1 VERGDTDAAA
11 TPYERSDH
19 SVKIRPS
26 RVKTKRVNFA
36 LLGLLCIISSG
47 CSTETYRHWADAD
60 VQKMLHEDKQ
70 QTLGYQPVTVVD
82 DPSPKMP
89 APDRALAEIPATT
102 IVPPQSS
109 AVEPRQSDIPHG
121 PLGPELKWMR
131 DWPTPTFAPDLG
143 VAAVERKATD
153 RVRLGPPSPFA
164 QINRFDL
171 FNSLGYGIQHS
182 RQYQDQLETLYETA
196 LTVTLQHHLLLEPQ
210 PFATSSLEYNGGQF
224 DVATRSAMTATE
236 TVGVNQPLP
245 YGGQVSASALVQFV
259 DALDNQAV
267 QTSSTT
273 PGVQTVTESVGAEA
287 SQISL
292 SANVPLL
299 RGAGTANLE
308 PYIQSQRQLIYQ
320 VRAFE
325 NYRRNFVVTVASQY
339 FRLLTSLQAV
349 NSRRVNYNNS
359 RDTLEQTEALFAADR
374 INFLEVQRAQQEV
387 LDSQTDLINA
397 QASYEESVDLFKLV
411 LGMPVEQELE
421 IVPVALEVPVP
432 KINSEQA
439 MALAERYRLDLQTA
453 RDQIDDA
460 HRQIGV
466 AENGLL
472 PDLNLNASTSVGNR
486 FGTPAKSLDSRT
498 LAYNAG
504 ITLNFPV
511 DRLAQRNVYRTALI
525 NFAQAQR
532 SLVDQ
537 TESVKSAVRD
547 NLRLIQAAELNLEIQ
562 RRGIDLAQRRLE
574 YATELLRLGQ
584 QSSSRDQ
591 VEAQQSLLSAQDGFE
606 QAKSDLQVN
615 VLLFLQTTGTLRV
628 DPHAGTLGEV
638 LNQNKP
644 MNDL

>member
-1 VERGDTDAAA
+1 MNM
-11 TPYERSDH
+11 
-19 SVKIRPS
+19 
-26 RVKTKRVNFA
+26 KRLILA
-36 LLGLLCIISSG
+36 ICGLACVASSG
-47 CSTETYRHWADAD
+47 CSTESYRRWADAD

-70 QTLGYQPVTVVD
+70 KTLGYQPVTVIDAPIPKTAV
-82 DPSPKMP
+82 PSKAM
-89 APDRALAEIPATT
+89 AEVPATA
-102 IVPPQSS
+102 IVPPQPS
-109 AVEPRQSDIPHG
+109 AIEPLRADVPHG
-121 PLGPELKWMR
+121 PMGPELKWMR
-131 DWPTPTFAPDLG
+131 DWPAPKLEPNLG
-143 VAAVERKATD
+143 VADVERRAND
-153 RVRLGPPSPFA
+153 RMRLGPPSPF
-164 QINRFDL
+164 IHIERLDL
-171 FNSLGYGIQHS
+171 FKSLGYGIQHS
-182 RQYQDQLETLYETA
+182 RQYQTQLEILYETA

-210 PFATSSLEYNGGQF
+210 PFATSSWEYNGGQA

-259 DALDNQAV
+259 DALNSQAV
-267 QTSSTT
+267 ETSATA
-273 PGVQTVTESVGAEA
+273 PGVEGTTETVGAEA
-287 SQISL
+287 SQLSL
-292 SANVPLL
+292 AGNIPLL

-308 PYIQSQRQLIYQ
+308 PLIQSQRQLIYQ

-325 NYRRNFVVTVASQY
+325 DYRRGFVVTVASQY

-349 NSRRVNYNNS
+349 NNRRVNYDNS
-359 RDTLEQTEALFAADR
+359 VATLEQTEALFAADR

-387 LDSQTDLINA
+387 LDAQTDLINA
-397 QASYEESVDLFKLV
+397 QASYEESVDSFKLV

-421 IVPVALEVPVP
+421 IIPVALEVPVP
-432 KINSEQA
+432 KMTAEEA
-439 MALAERYRLDLQTA
+439 MTVAQRYRLDLQTA

-472 PDLNLNASTSVGNR
+472 PDLNLNASAAVGNR

-498 LAYNAG
+498 LSYNAG
-504 ITLNFPV
+504 ITLDFPL
-511 DRLAQRNVYRTALI
+511 DRLAQRNTYRTALI

-537 TESVKSAVRD
+537 TENVKSVVRD

-591 VEAQQSLLSAQDGFE
+591 VEAQESLLSAQDGFE

-628 DPHAGTLGEV
+628 DPHAGTLGQV
-638 LNQNKP
+638 LNQTDVSDDFQHGNP
-644 MNDL
+644 SNNL

>member
-1 VERGDTDAAA
+1 M
-11 TPYERSDH
+11 
-19 SVKIRPS
+19 S
-26 RVKTKRVNFA
+26 RKRLSLA
-36 LLGLLCIISSG
+36 ICGLICVISSG
-47 CSTETYRHWADAD
+47 CSTETYRRWADAD

-70 QTLGYQPVTVVD
+70 QTLGYQPVTVIDAPIPKSAV
-82 DPSPKMP
+82 PS
-89 APDRALAEIPATT
+89 RAMAQTPATP
-102 IVPPQSS
+102 IVPPQPS
-109 AVEPRQSDIPHG
+109 AVEPQHADVPHG

-131 DWPTPTFAPDLG
+131 DWPAPTLEPDLG
-143 VAAVERKATD
+143 VAGVERRATD
-153 RVRLGPPSPFA
+153 RLRLGPPSPFA
-164 QINRFDL
+164 KIARLDL

-182 RQYQDQLETLYETA
+182 RQYQTQLETLYETA

-210 PFATSSLEYNGGQF
+210 PFATSSLEYNGGQA
-224 DVATRSAMTATE
+224 DVTARSALTATE
-236 TVGVNQPLP
+236 NVGVNQPLP

-259 DALDNQAV
+259 DALNNQ
-267 QTSSTT
+267 SDETT
-273 PGVQTVTESVGAEA
+273 VIPPGVALGIPGGEGSEF
-287 SQISL
+287 SL
-292 SANVPLL
+292 AGNIPLL

-308 PYIQSQRQLIYQ
+308 PLIQSQRQLIYQ

-325 NYRRNFVVTVASQY
+325 NFRRGFVVTVASQY

-349 NSRRVNYNNS
+349 NDRRVNYNNS

-387 LDSQTDLINA
+387 LDAQTDLINA
-397 QASYEESVDLFKLV
+397 QASYEESVDSFKLV
-411 LGMPVEQELE
+411 LGMPVEQEME

-432 KINSEQA
+432 KMSAEEAI
-439 MALAERYRLDLQTA
+439 ALAERYRLDLQTA

-472 PDLNLNASTSVGNR
+472 PDLNLNVSAAVGNR
-486 FGTPAKSLDSRT
+486 LGTPAKSIDSRT
-498 LAYNAG
+498 LSYNAG
-504 ITLNFPV
+504 ITLDLPV

-547 NLRLIQAAELNLEIQ
+547 NLRLIQAAELNLAIQ

-574 YATELLRLGQ
+574 YATDLLRLGQ

-591 VEAQQSLLSAQDGFE
+591 VEAQESLLSAQDGFE

-615 VLLFLQTTGTLRV
+615 VLQFLQTTGTLRV

-638 LNQNKP
+638 LNQTDVTDKAEQQNP
-644 MNDL
+644 LNDL

>member
-1 VERGDTDAAA
+1 M
-11 TPYERSDH
+11 
-19 SVKIRPS
+19 IRN
-26 RVKTKRVNFA
+26 RVILA
-36 LLGLLCIISSG
+36 ICGLVCVISGG
-47 CSTETYRHWADAD
+47 CSTDTYRRWADAD

-70 QTLGYQPVTVVD
+70 QTLGYQPVTVIDAPIPKSAV
-82 DPSPKMP
+82 PS
-89 APDRALAEIPATT
+89 RALAQIPATT
-102 IVPPQSS
+102 IVPPQPS
-109 AVEPRQSDIPHG
+109 AIEPQRADVPHG

-131 DWPTPTFAPDLG
+131 DWPAPTLEPNLG
-143 VAAVERKATD
+143 VADVERRATD
-153 RVRLGPPSPFA
+153 RMRLGPPSPFLH
-164 QINRFDL
+164 IERLDL
-171 FNSLGYGIQHS
+171 FKSLGYGIQHS
-182 RQYQDQLETLYETA
+182 RQYQTQLETLYETA

-210 PFATSSLEYNGGQF
+210 PFATSSWEYNGGQA

-259 DALDNQAV
+259 DALNSQAV
-267 QTSSTT
+267 ETSATS
-273 PGVQTVTESVGAEA
+273 PGVEGTTETVGAEA
-287 SQISL
+287 SELSL
-292 SANVPLL
+292 AGNIPLL

-308 PYIQSQRQLIYQ
+308 PLIQSQRQLIYQ

-325 NYRRNFVVTVASQY
+325 NYRRGFVVTVASQY

-349 NSRRVNYNNS
+349 NDRRVNYNNS

-387 LDSQTDLINA
+387 LDAQTDLINA
-397 QASYEESVDLFKLV
+397 QASYEESVDSFKLV
-411 LGMPVEQELE
+411 LGMPVEEQLE
-421 IVPVALEVPVP
+421 IVPVALDVPVP
-432 KINSEQA
+432 KMSAQEAIA
-439 MALAERYRLDLQTA
+439 VAERYRLDLQTA

-472 PDLNLNASTSVGNR
+472 PDLNLNASAAVGNR

-498 LAYNAG
+498 LSYSGG
-504 ITLNFPV
+504 ITLDLPV
-511 DRLAQRNVYRTALI
+511 DRLAERNTYRTALI

-532 SLVDQ
+532 SLIDQ
-537 TESVKSAVRD
+537 TENVKSAVRD

-574 YATELLRLGQ
+574 YATDLLRLGQ

-591 VEAQQSLLSAQDGFE
+591 VEAQESLLSAQDGFE

-615 VLLFLQTTGTLRV
+615 VLQFLQTTGTLRV

-638 LNQNKP
+638 LNQTDVP
-644 MNDL
+644 DDLEQRNPLNNL

>member
-1 VERGDTDAAA
+1 MT
-11 TPYERSDH
+11 
-19 SVKIRPS
+19 
-26 RVKTKRVNFA
+26 TKHVNFA

-47 CSTETYRHWADAD
+47 CSTDTYRHWADAD
-60 VQKMLHEDKQ
+60 VQKMLHESKQ
-70 QTLGYQPVTVVD
+70 ETLGYQPVTVID

-89 APDRALAEIPATT
+89 APGRALAEIPTT
-102 IVPPQSS
+102 PIVPPQPP
-109 AVEPRQSDIPHG
+109 AIEPQHGNVPHG
-121 PLGPELKWMR
+121 PLGPEIKWMR
-131 DWPTPTFAPDLG
+131 DWPAPTFAPNLG
-143 VAAVERKATD
+143 VAGVERKATD
-153 RVRLGPPSPFA
+153 RMRLGPPSPFR
-164 QINRFDL
+164 QIARLDL

-210 PFATSSLEYNGGQF
+210 PFVTGTLGYAGGQS
-224 DVATRSAMTATE
+224 DVTTRSAMTATAN
-236 TVGVNQPLP
+236 VGVNQPLP
-245 YGGQVSASALVQFV
+245 YGGQLSASALVQFV
-259 DALDNQAV
+259 DALDHQSD
-267 QTSSTT
+267 QT
-273 PGVQTVTESVGAEA
+273 TVDPNTIATGAEA
-287 SQISL
+287 SQVSL
-292 SANVPLL
+292 TGSIPLL

-308 PYIQSQRQLIYQ
+308 PLIQSQRQLIYQ

-325 NYRRNFVVTVASQY
+325 NYRRGFVVTVASQY

-349 NSRRVNYNNS
+349 NDRRVNYENS

-374 INFLEVQRAQQEV
+374 INFLEVQRAQQQV

-397 QASYEESVDLFKLV
+397 QASYEESVDSFKLV
-411 LGMPVEQELE
+411 LGMPVEQELD

-432 KINSEQA
+432 KMTAEQA
-439 MALAERYRLDLQTA
+439 IALAERYRLDLQTA

-472 PDLNLNASTSVGNR
+472 PDLNLNAGASVGNR
-486 FGTPAKSLDSRT
+486 SDSPAKSLDSRT
-498 LAYNAG
+498 VAYNAG
-504 ITLNFPV
+504 ITLNLPV

-537 TESVKSAVRD
+537 TENVKSAVRD

-562 RRGIDLAQRRLE
+562 RRGIDLARRRLE

-638 LNQNKP
+638 LNQYKP